1 MLTVRDVLA
10 DLDVRL
16 LAGERRL
23 DTPVR
28 WVHISELPD
37 PTPFLSGGE
46 LLLTTGMALDSAA
59 GQRAYVT
66 VLADHGLAGLGLGTG
81 FAHAEVPAALREA
94 AAERDFPLF
103 EVPYELPFIAI
114 TEQAFTRLVN
124 EQYALLQRSIAAQ
137 ERLQRIVL
145 GERGLEA
152 IAGALGKLVGGAVLV
167 FDGRGEPLARA
178 GAGPGRAAE
187 RALTGEVRAHARRGD
202 VSAFAPADPA
212 LAERALVLPV
222 GGAEG
227 GRLPEAWLATVK
239 AGGGLAEI
247 DRLILHQAVTVV
259 ALELLRQRVAHTT
272 ERRLAGDLINAV
284 VGGGLE
290 GAELRRRLEPFGLG
304 DRVAALVVAAA
315 GAPAEAAVAKALDAE
330 AVGGLVAGTGDLV
343 CALLPGYDDD
353 ELFDVAQRVTDRV
366 GTALGE
372 HGPRGAA
379 RPPRARG
386 RRPRRP
392 RREGQGGLPRGPL
405 RARGPPARA
414 PPGRPRRPGCQRP
427 RHARW
432 RRSAT
437 SAPSSSCSPCRTPTR
452 CACTAS
458 RCWARSRRA
467 KATTAT
473 SSSARWRPSSPATAS
488 GRLRPGA
495 CTAIVTPCATASAGS
510 RSSPAAT

>member
-1 MLTVRDVLA
+1 M
-10 DLDVRL
+10 
-16 LAGERRL
+16 
-23 DTPVR
+23 
-28 WVHISELPD
+28 HISELPD

-239 AGGGLAEI
+239 SGGGLAEI

-272 ERRLAGDLINAV
+272 ERRLAGDLHQ
-284 VGGGLE
+284 
-290 GAELRRRLEPFGLG
+290 RRR
-304 DRVAALVVAAA
+304 R
-315 GAPAEAAVAKALDAE
+315 
-330 AVGGLVAGTGDLV
+330 
-343 CALLPGYDDD
+343 
-353 ELFDVAQRVTDRV
+353 R
-366 GTALGE
+366 
-372 HGPRGAA
+372 
-379 RPPRARG
+379 RARG
-386 RRPRRP
+386 RGAP
-392 RREGQGGLPRGPL
+392 
-405 RARGPPARA
+405 APARA
-414 PPGRPRRPGCQRP
+414 VRAGRPRGGARRGRRRRDPPRLRWPRPWTPRP
-427 RHARW
+427 SAASSPAPATWSARCC
-432 RRSAT
+432 
-437 SAPSSSCSPCRTPTR
+437 P
-452 CACTAS
+452 
-458 RCWARSRRA
+458 
-467 KATTAT
+467 ATTTT
-473 SSSARWRPSSPATAS
+473 SSSTSPSA
-488 GRLRPGA
+488 
-495 CTAIVTPCATASAGS
+495 
-510 RSSPAAT
+510 